1 MSRQCISVSGLWGPR
16 FGQSF
21 GPEVPGLPKSPSWR
35 RYKLQKQLHAVGLA
49 RGEALAEA
57 KADYLI
63 DNGLATGRRP

>member
-1 MSRQCISVSGLWGPR
+1 MSRQCISVSGLWGLR

-21 GPEVPGLPKSPSWR
+21 GPEVPGSPKLPSWR
-35 RYKLQKQLHAVGLA
+35 WYKLRKQLHAVGLA